1 MDMISVELLRRY
13 PFFANLTDDQLKAI
27 AMISE
32 EKTFPKDALLLK
44 ENTPASKLTLLL
56 EGDVDLIFSGGGE
69 GAISNALVGS
79 IAPGE
84 VLGVSSIIEPY
95 IFISSA
101 RATVPTRV
109 VEIDGSALRALMQV
123 DKMLG
128 CALMSNVASAV
139 LERLKYTQVE
149 LAAARA

>member
-1 MDMISVELLRRY
+1 MISSELLRRY
-13 PFFANLTDDQLKAI
+13 PFFAMLTDDQLKAV

-32 EKTFPKDALLLK
+32 EKTYPKETLLVK
-44 ENTPASKLTLLL
+44 ENTPANKLILLL
-56 EGDVDLIFSGGGE
+56 EGDVDLVYSGGGE

-79 IAPGE
+79 IAQGE
-84 VLGVSSIIEPY
+84 MLGVSSLIEPY
-95 IFISSA
+95 VYISSA
-101 RATVPTRV
+101 RATAPVKV
-109 VEIDGSALRALMQV
+109 VEIDGLAVRALMQL

-128 CALMSNVASAV
+128 YALMSNVASAV

>member
-1 MDMISVELLRRY
+1 MVSIELLRRY
-13 PFFANLTDDQLKAI
+13 PFFALLNDDQLKAI
-27 AMISE
+27 ALVAE
-32 EKTFPKDALLLK
+32 EKTYPKQTLLLK
-44 ENTPASKLTLLL
+44 ENTPATKLILLL
-56 EGDVDLIFSGGGE
+56 EGDVDLIYSGGGE

-84 VLGVSSIIEPY
+84 MLGVSSIIEPY
-95 IFISSA
+95 IYISSA
-101 RATVPTRV
+101 RATVPSRV
-109 VEIDGSALRALMQV
+109 VEIDGVAVRALMQV

-128 CALMSNVASAV
+128 YGLMSNVASAV

>member
-1 MDMISVELLRRY
+1 M
-13 PFFANLTDDQLKAI
+13 LTDDQLKEI
-27 AMISE
+27 AMIAE
-32 EKTFPKDALLLK
+32 EKYYPKQTLLVK
-44 ENTPASKLTLLL
+44 ENNQATKLILLL
-56 EGDVDLIFSGGGE
+56 EGDVDLIYSGGGE

-84 VLGVSSIIEPY
+84 MLGVSSIIEPY
-95 IFISSA
+95 IYISSA
-101 RATVPTRV
+101 RATIPVKV
-109 VEIDGSALRALMQV
+109 VEIDGVGVRALMQV

-128 CALMSNVASAV
+128 YALMSNVATAV